1 MDKLGFIKLVNKG
14 NAWSFILLFIRHPL
28 NLIPTVLATYQTVKV
43 SDKLYK
49 KLHHKN
55 NVTNAFRHALWNI
68 LIAKKCSRWRGNTR
82 KAIRFAQKVTDWHEA
97 FSPNEPLEREMDT
110 HNNHV
115 GRKIFIQNDERST
128 RLFIEVLLEKVEDAK
143 MVYSSED
150 IKKYSND
157 LVFIEKLQLEE
168 GIKFPLVEEM

>member
-1 MDKLGFIKLVNKG
+1 MDKLGLIKLINKG
-14 NAWSFILLFIRHPL
+14 NAFSFIILFIRHPL
-28 NLIPTVLATYQTVKV
+28 NLLPTALATYQTVKV
-43 SDKLYK
+43 SDQLYG

-82 KAIRFAQKVTDWHEA
+82 KAIRFAQKITDWHEE

-115 GRKIFIQNDERST
+115 GRKIFIQNDERDT
-128 RLFIEVLLEKVEDAK
+128 QKFIDVLLEKVAEAK
-143 MVYSSED
+143 MVYSIED
-150 IKKYSND
+150 IKKHSNN
-157 LVFIEKLQLEE
+157 LVYIEKLDH
-168 GIKFPLVEEM
+168 